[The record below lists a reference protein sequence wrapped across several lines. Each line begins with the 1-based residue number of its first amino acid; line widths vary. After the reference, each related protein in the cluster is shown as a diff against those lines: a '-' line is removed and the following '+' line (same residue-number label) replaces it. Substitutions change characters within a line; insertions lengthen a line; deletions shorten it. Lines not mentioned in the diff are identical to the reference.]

1 MKPTLLV
8 AFLFTVSTGFSSVI
22 NDLNAS
28 QSAQLN
34 SGQMV
39 VKTEDVANAPW
50 PRLRVYTKVDAPVS
64 VVEKLFRDYP
74 SASSYTP
81 GLKSAEILA
90 QPTPDTYK
98 VCYTSTMP
106 LVGDTKS
113 TVLNHY
119 SKDGDALVVNW
130 NLIQA
135 DLADESTGE
144 LRVEPA
150 PDGGSILRYTNFVR
164 PKSSFAK
171 LAKSAAVSEVK
182 QTVAAIKSESEKR
195 AKNQGA

>member
-1 MKPTLLV
+1 MRLRLLLV
-8 AFLFTVSTGFSSVI
+8 LFITLSSGFGSLLS
-22 NDLNAS
+22 DLDSS
-28 QSAQLN
+28 QSAELN

-39 VKTEDVANAPW
+39 VKTEDVTDAPW

-64 VVEKLFRDYP
+64 VVEKLLRDYG

-81 GLKSAEILA
+81 GLKSAEVLA

-98 VCYTSTMP
+98 VCYTSSMP

-113 TVLNHY
+113 TVLNQY
-119 SKDGDALVVNW
+119 SKVGDALVVNW
-130 NLIQA
+130 KLVQA

-182 QTVAAIKSESEKR
+182 KTVAAIKSESEKR
-195 AKNQGA
+195 SKQPAS

>member
-1 MKPTLLV
+1 MRLRPLLFLLV
-8 AFLFTVSTGFSSVI
+8 TLSSSHGSLLS
-22 NDLNAS
+22 DLNPS
-28 QSAQLN
+28 QSAELK
-34 SGQMV
+34 SGQLV
-39 VKTEDVANAPW
+39 VKTEDVNDAPW

-64 VVEKLFRDYP
+64 VVEKLFRDYG

-81 GLKSAEILA
+81 GLKSAEVLA

-113 TVLNHY
+113 TVMNQY
-119 SKDGDALVVNW
+119 SKDGNALVVNW
-130 NLIQA
+130 KLVQA

-171 LAKSAAVSEVK
+171 LAKSAAITEVK
-182 QTVAAIKSESEKR
+182 NTVSAIKTESEKR
-195 AKNQGA
+195 AAQQS